1 MGFDECGSPFDHLQA
16 DLTGGYYDAGYNGK
30 FGLRMAFT
38 ATMLAWGVVEF
49 WQELSWAG
57 ERSHAIRWATDYRL
71 KAVAGP
77 TELWVQVGDGDSD
90 HNCWERREDMDT
102 SRKAS
107 KVDKD
112 HPASEVAAETAAA
125 LAAASEVFK
134 HSDQQYSEKLNE
146 KAIWVTCFLIASVC
160 T

>member
-30 FGLRMAFT
+30 FGLPMAFT
-38 ATMLAWGVVEF
+38 ATMLAWGV
-49 WQELSWAG
+49 
-57 ERSHAIRWATDYRL
+57 
-71 KAVAGP
+71 
-77 TELWVQVGDGDSD
+77 VGDGDSD

-134 HSDQQYSEKLNE
+134 HSDRQYSEKLNE